1 MGKLLEKLN
10 EDIIKLTYEG
20 NTTTKDVLKGL
31 KCQLQ
36 LTQKKNG
43 KDLTD
48 EVEIDILKK
57 EIKQKQLLVND
68 IKLQSKFEFI
78 NNLKNEIGV
87 LEKYLPR
94 YISVEET
101 EVIVI
106 RVLAEN
112 QLPMK
117 KDFKKA
123 VELTMTGRNDIDKG
137 IVSKLLQGKLVWLQ

>member
-1 MGKLLEKLN
+1 MAKLLERLN

-20 NTTTKDVLKGL
+20 NTTVKDVLKGL

-36 LTQKKNG
+36 LIQKKNG
-43 KDLTD
+43 KYLTD

-57 EIKQKQLLVND
+57 EIKQKQLSLEDVRV
-68 IKLQSKFEFI
+68 QSKTEFV
-78 NNLKNEIGV
+78 NKVNSEIEI
-87 LEKYLPR
+87 LSKYLPQ

-101 EVIVI
+101 EIIVT

-112 QLPMK
+112 QLSMK

-123 VELTMTGRNDIDKG
+123 IELTIAGRSDIDKG
-137 IVSKLLQGKLVWLQ
+137 IVSKLLQGKLV

>member
-1 MGKLLEKLN
+1 MAKLLERLN

-20 NTTTKDVLKGL
+20 NTTVKDVLKGL

-57 EIKQKQLLVND
+57 EIKQKQLSLEDVRV
-68 IKLQSKFEFI
+68 QSKIEFVNKVNFEI
-78 NNLKNEIGV
+78 DILS
-87 LEKYLPR
+87 KYLPK

-101 EVIVI
+101 EVIVT

-112 QLPMK
+112 QISMK

-123 VELTMTGRNDIDKG
+123 IELTLAGRSDIDKS
-137 IVSKLLQGKLVWLQ
+137 IVSKLLQGKLV

>member
-1 MGKLLEKLN
+1 MANLLKKLN

-20 NTTTKDVLKGL
+20 NTVVKDVLKGL

-57 EIKQKQLLVND
+57 EIKQKQLSVED
-68 IKLQSKFEFI
+68 VRVQSKTEFV
-78 NNLKNEIGV
+78 NKVNSEIEI
-87 LEKYLPR
+87 LSKYLPQ

-101 EVIVI
+101 EVII
-106 RVLAEN
+106 TRVLAEN
-112 QLPMK
+112 QLSMK

-123 VELTMTGRNDIDKG
+123 IELTMAGRDDIDKS
-137 IVSKLLQGKLVWLQ
+137 IVSKLLQGKLV

>member
-1 MGKLLEKLN
+1 MANLLEKLN

-20 NTTTKDVLKGL
+20 NTVVKDVLKGL

-57 EIKQKQLLVND
+57 EIKQKQLSVED
-68 IKLQSKFEFI
+68 VRVQSKTEFV
-78 NNLKNEIGV
+78 NKVNSEIEI
-87 LEKYLPR
+87 LSKYLPQ

-101 EVIVI
+101 EVII
-106 RVLAEN
+106 TRVLAEN
-112 QLPMK
+112 QLSMK

-123 VELTMTGRNDIDKG
+123 IELTMAGRDDIDKS
-137 IVSKLLQGKLVWLQ
+137 IVSKLLQGKLV

>member
-1 MGKLLEKLN
+1 MAKLLDKLN

-20 NTTTKDVLKGL
+20 NTVIKDVLKGL

-57 EIKQKQLLVND
+57 EIKQKQLSVED
-68 IKLQSKFEFI
+68 VRVQSKTEFV
-78 NNLKNEIGV
+78 NKVNSEIEI
-87 LEKYLPR
+87 LSKYLPQ

-101 EVIVI
+101 EVIVT

-112 QLPMK
+112 QLSMK

-123 VELTMTGRNDIDKG
+123 VELTLAGRSDIDKG
-137 IVSKLLQGKLVWLQ
+137 IVSKLLQGKLV

>member
-1 MGKLLEKLN
+1 MAKLLERLN

-20 NTTTKDVLKGL
+20 NTTVKDVLKGL

-57 EIKQKQLLVND
+57 EIKQKQLSLEDVRV
-68 IKLQSKFEFI
+68 QSKTEFVNKVNFEI
-78 NNLKNEIGV
+78 DILS
-87 LEKYLPR
+87 KYLPK
-94 YISVEET
+94 YISVEGT
-101 EVIVI
+101 EVIVT

-112 QLPMK
+112 QLSMK

-123 VELTMTGRNDIDKG
+123 IELTIAGRSDIDKG
-137 IVSKLLQGKLVWLQ
+137 IVSKLLQGKLV

>member
-1 MGKLLEKLN
+1 MAKLLDRLN

-20 NTTTKDVLKGL
+20 NTTVKDVLKGL
-31 KCQLQ
+31 KCQIQ
-36 LTQKKNG
+36 LAQKRNG
-43 KDLTD
+43 KELTD
-48 EVEIDILKK
+48 DVEIDILKK

-68 IKLQSKFEFI
+68 IKLQSKVEFI
-78 NNLKNEIGV
+78 TNLKNEIGI
-87 LEKYLPR
+87 LEKYLPQ
-94 YISVEET
+94 YIGVEET

-112 QLPMK
+112 QISMK

-123 VELTMTGRNDIDKG
+123 VELTMAGRTDIDKG

>member
-1 MGKLLEKLN
+1 MAKLLEKLN
-10 EDIIKLTYEG
+10 EDIVKLTYEG
-20 NTTTKDVLKGL
+20 NATIKDVLKGL
-31 KCQLQ
+31 KCQIQ

-43 KDLTD
+43 KELSD
-48 EVEIDILKK
+48 EAEIDILKK

-68 IKLQSKFEFI
+68 IKLQSKVEFI
-78 NNLKNEIGV
+78 TNLKNEIGI

-94 YISVEET
+94 YISVEKT

-112 QLPMK
+112 QILMK

-123 VELTMTGRNDIDKG
+123 VELTMAGRNDIDKG
-137 IVSKLLQGKLVWLQ
+137 IVSKLLQGKLV

>member
-1 MGKLLEKLN
+1 MAKLLNKLN
-10 EDIIKLTYEG
+10 EDIVKLTYEG
-20 NTTTKDVLKGL
+20 NTTVKDVLKGL

-57 EIKQKQLLVND
+57 EIKQKQLSIEDVRV
-68 IKLQSKFEFI
+68 QSKTEFVDKVNFEI
-78 NNLKNEIGV
+78 EI
-87 LEKYLPR
+87 LSKYLPQ
-94 YISVEET
+94 YINVEET
-101 EVIVI
+101 EVIVT

-112 QLPMK
+112 QISMK
-117 KDFKKA
+117 KDFKKV

-137 IVSKLLQGKLVWLQ
+137 IVSKLLQGKLA